1 MCQRVAMLRKGQLVS
16 LSDVGELRTSLPRRV
31 AIAFKDNVA
40 PADFIAEFGP
50 IAGASS
56 ARVELLV
63 AAQRI
68 PALVARLA
76 TLPITDVTIEPPKLE
91 DAFLERYR

>member
-1 MCQRVAMLRKGQLVS
+1 
-16 LSDVGELRTSLPRRV
+16 
-31 AIAFKDNVA
+31 
-40 PADFIAEFGP
+40 
-50 IAGASS
+50 
-56 ARVELLV
+56 V

-68 PALVARLA
+68 PALVERLA